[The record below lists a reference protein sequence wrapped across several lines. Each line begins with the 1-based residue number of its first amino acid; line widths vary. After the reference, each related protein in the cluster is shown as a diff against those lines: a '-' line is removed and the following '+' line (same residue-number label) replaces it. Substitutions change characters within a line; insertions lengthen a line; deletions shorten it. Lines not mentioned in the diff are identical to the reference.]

1 MDLGLKGKSVLIT
14 GASKGI
20 GRATA
25 EAFAREGADE
35 IHITAR
41 SGDALDEAART
52 IEAARGCRVHSHALD
67 LTDRAARDELIAK
80 TIDVDILVNNA
91 GAIPSGSMDAVDDDA
106 WRAGWELKVFGY
118 ITMCRAF
125 FARMRERGHGVIV
138 NDVGNSG
145 ENPDFD
151 YIAGSCGNSSL
162 MTLTRALGGR
172 SLDHGIRVVA
182 VNPGPVDTA
191 VPNSARYLDLG
202 EARFPQ
208 NPLTQTLEGV
218 RRQFTQDSQQ
228 VFLPVALVRGLGMLG
243 SDDRCRLDALAL
255 ATCVLQTDDI
265 PQLLFRRNRPSS
277 RSDRPNTTGR
287 ILDCID
293 PFEVGP
299 CPCETIIK
307 FCLRAVAMQDVGNL
321 IRQSQ
326 VSHDPF
332 RELLDGR

>member
-1 MDLGLKGKSVLIT
+1 MELGLDGKSVLIT
-14 GASKGI
+14 GGSKGI

-25 EAFAREGADE
+25 EAFAREGAGE

-41 SGDALDEAART
+41 SGEALAEAARA
-52 IEAARGCRVHSHALD
+52 IEGAHGCRVLAHPLD

-118 ITMCRAF
+118 IAMCRAY

-182 VNPGPVDTA
+182 VNPGPVDTGRMETMLRQRA
-191 VPNSARYLDLG
+191 GVVLG
-202 EARFPQ
+202 DESRWGELLARFPGGRAATADEVAD
-208 NPLTQTLEGV
+208 LI
-218 RRQFTQDSQQ
+218 
-228 VFLPVALVRGLGMLG
+228 VFCASARAGYLSG
-243 SDDRCRLDALAL
+243 
-255 ATCVLQTDDI
+255 CVVT
-265 PQLLFRRNRPSS
+265 
-277 RSDRPNTTGR
+277 
-287 ILDCID
+287 
-293 PFEVGP
+293 
-299 CPCETIIK
+299 
-307 FCLRAVAMQDVGNL
+307 
-321 IRQSQ
+321 
-326 VSHDPF
+326 
-332 RELLDGR
+332 LDGGITSRRSVV